1 MEYLNF
7 INSSGLVNNSVSK
20 NLSIIHKNYNFS
32 KNYQKFS
39 NIKKKNSKSKSLN
52 TTALL
57 GPSGGFF
64 GVGSS
69 EVLVIG
75 VVAYF
80 ILGPKRLY
88 QLARDIGRISTE
100 FKNVTEEARLT
111 FQKAVDTDVKE
122 KGEETETIELKKS
135 KKLPGSTDSKLSSLN
150 NIIDSEISTIKKKKL
165 KYNYFILLQVHLIP
179 NPHTYHKVNIF

>member
-1 MEYLNF
+1 MEYICF
-7 INSSGLVNNSVSK
+7 IDSGCLVNNSFSK
-20 NLSIIHKNYNFS
+20 NLSIVHKNYNFS
-32 KNYQKFS
+32 RNYQKVS
-39 NIKKKNSKSKSLN
+39 NGKKKNPKSKFLN

-88 QLARDIGRISTE
+88 QLARDIGRISAE

-122 KGEETETIELKKS
+122 KKEEPETIELKKIKNLS
-135 KKLPGSTDSKLSSLN
+135 DSSDSKLSSLN
-150 NIIDSEISTIKKKKL
+150 NIIDSQISTIKKKK
-165 KYNYFILLQVHLIP
+165 N
-179 NPHTYHKVNIF
+179 

>member
-1 MEYLNF
+1 MQF
-7 INSSGLVNNSVSK
+7 
-20 NLSIIHKNYNFS
+20 
-32 KNYQKFS
+32 
-39 NIKKKNSKSKSLN
+39 LN

-88 QLARDIGRISTE
+88 QLARDIGRISAE

-111 FQKAVDTDVKE
+111 FQKAVDTDVNE
-122 KGEETETIELKKS
+122 KKRRNCINRT
-135 KKLPGSTDSKLSSLN
+135 
-150 NIIDSEISTIKKKKL
+150 
-165 KYNYFILLQVHLIP
+165 
-179 NPHTYHKVNIF
+179 

>member
-1 MEYLNF
+1 MENICFL
-7 INSSGLVNNSVSK
+7 NSSGLINHPFSK

-32 KNYQKFS
+32 RNYQKFS
-39 NIKKKNSKSKSLN
+39 NSKKKYSKSKVLN

-64 GVGSS
+64 GVGTS

-88 QLARDIGRISTE
+88 QLARDIGRISAE
-100 FKNVTEEARLT
+100 FKNVTEEAKLT
-111 FQKAVDTDVKE
+111 FQKAVDIDVKE
-122 KGEETETIELKKS
+122 KKEEPETIEIKKLKN
-135 KKLPGSTDSKLSSLN
+135 LPGSSDSKLSSLN
-150 NIIDSEISTIKKKKL
+150 NIIDSEIITIKKKK
-165 KYNYFILLQVHLIP
+165 N
-179 NPHTYHKVNIF
+179 

>member
-1 MEYLNF
+1 MKALRKACCCNFFINNF
-7 INSSGLVNNSVSK
+7 ISKKCTYFSRNYCFLKSDKIFLNN
-20 NLSIIHKNYNFS
+20 
-32 KNYQKFS
+32 
-39 NIKKKNSKSKSLN
+39 KKRKSKLQFLN

-88 QLARDIGRISTE
+88 QLARDIGRISAE

-111 FQKAVDTDVKE
+111 FQKAVDTDVNE
-122 KGEETETIELKKS
+122 KKEETVLTEPKKT
-135 KKLPGSTDSKLSSLN
+135 KNQTGSSESKLSTLN
-150 NIIDSEISTIKKKKL
+150 NIIDSEISTIKKK
-165 KYNYFILLQVHLIP
+165 N
-179 NPHTYHKVNIF
+179 N

>member
-1 MEYLNF
+1 MGKMELLTYINSGPLSNNF
-7 INSSGLVNNSVSK
+7 ISKKCTYFSRNYCFLKSDKIFLNN
-20 NLSIIHKNYNFS
+20 
-32 KNYQKFS
+32 
-39 NIKKKNSKSKSLN
+39 KKRKSKLQFLN

-88 QLARDIGRISTE
+88 QLARDIGRISAE

-111 FQKAVDTDVKE
+111 FQKAVDTDVNE
-122 KGEETETIELKKS
+122 KKEETVLTE
-135 KKLPGSTDSKLSSLN
+135 
-150 NIIDSEISTIKKKKL
+150 KKKIIRINDSTQL
-165 KYNYFILLQVHLIP
+165 PFHLIP
-179 NPHTYHKVNIF
+179 NLRI

>member
-7 INSSGLVNNSVSK
+7 INPSGLLNNSVSK
-20 NLSIIHKNYNFS
+20 NLSINNKDYNFS
-32 KNYQKFS
+32 KNYEKFS
-39 NIKKKNSKSKSLN
+39 NIKKKNSKSKFLN

-88 QLARDIGRISTE
+88 QLARDIGRISAE

-111 FQKAVDTDVKE
+111 FQKAVDVDVKE
-122 KGEETETIELKKS
+122 GSETIELKKS
-135 KKLPGSTDSKLSSLN
+135 KNLPGSSDSKLSSLN
-150 NIIDSEISTIKKKKL
+150 NIIDSEISTIKKK
-165 KYNYFILLQVHLIP
+165 I
-179 NPHTYHKVNIF
+179 

>member
-1 MEYLNF
+1 MELITF
-7 INSSGLVNNSVSK
+7 INSNSFSNNFVSK
-20 NLSIIHKNYNFS
+20 KSTHFS
-32 KNYQKFS
+32 RNCFFLKTDKIFLN
-39 NIKKKNSKSKSLN
+39 NKKKKSRPQFLN

-88 QLARDIGRISTE
+88 QLARDIGRISAE

-111 FQKAVDTDVKE
+111 FQKAVDTDVNEKKEESGISEPKKE
-122 KGEETETIELKKS
+122 KSQTRSSE
-135 KKLPGSTDSKLSSLN
+135 SKLSSLD
-150 NIIDSEISTIKKKKL
+150 NIIDSEISTIKKK
-165 KYNYFILLQVHLIP
+165 
-179 NPHTYHKVNIF
+179 

>member
-7 INSSGLVNNSVSK
+7 INPSGLLNNSVSK
-20 NLSIIHKNYNFS
+20 NLSINNKDYNFS
-32 KNYQKFS
+32 KNYEKFS
-39 NIKKKNSKSKSLN
+39 NIKKKNSKSKFLN

-88 QLARDIGRISTE
+88 QLARDIGRISAE
-100 FKNVTEEARLT
+100 FKNVTEEAKLT
-111 FQKAVDTDVKE
+111 FQKAVDIDVKE
-122 KGEETETIELKKS
+122 KKEEPETIEIKKLKN
-135 KKLPGSTDSKLSSLN
+135 LPGSSDSKLSSLN
-150 NIIDSEISTIKKKKL
+150 NIIDSEIITIKKKK
-165 KYNYFILLQVHLIP
+165 N
-179 NPHTYHKVNIF
+179 